1 MGGMSAYLYILRC
14 VDGSYYTG
22 TTRGSLGRASRNMK
36 LALSTASP
44 RAEDR

>member
-1 MGGMSAYLYILRC
+1 MSAYLYILRWST
-14 VDGSYYTG
+14 VRITPERHAVAS
-22 TTRGSLGRASRNMK
+22 RRASRNVK